1 VELPLWLNAAG
12 HMLRVQL
19 FIKVFCTFEVVD
31 WSEERA
37 NRITNAK
44 VGNRLLGVTA
54 VKSSRKSEAEAGEAR
69 RGPVAQRTTRTALD
83 SLGSGKLWD

>member
-1 VELPLWLNAAG
+1 
-12 HMLRVQL
+12 MF
-19 FIKVFCTFEVVD
+19 FIPERQNHECAVDAVRNIFADCYVDFEVVY

-54 VKSSRKSEAEAGEAR
+54 VKRSRKSEAEAGEAR
-69 RGPVAQRTTRTALD
+69 RGASCTTNDED
-83 SLGSGKLWD
+83 SS

>member
-1 VELPLWLNAAG
+1 MPNQ
-12 HMLRVQL
+12 RVRGGYRYNTY
-19 FIKVFCTFEVVD
+19 VTCYVRFEVVY

-54 VKSSRKSEAEAGEAR
+54 VRRSRKSEAEAGEAR
-69 RGPVAQRTTRTALD
+69 RGPAAQRTMRTALD